1 MIRTVARAT
10 PFALAALL
18 VAAPASAQIVQSLQ
32 FGAGGFF
39 PKGIDSRVSGDVLV
53 ANLNQPVIPDTGF
66 DEPVTA
72 SLAFDMD
79 DFHGW
84 TLFGEWNIAFGAR
97 LELGLGAS
105 YYSQKVDSRYRDLEH
120 GERPSQPD
128 ITQEIGLRVL
138 PLTTVLRF
146 MPFGGPS
153 NFQPYFG
160 GGMGILNF
168 RYSEIGEF
176 VDPVTFEIFPGHF
189 TKTGTTVGPLVLGGL
204 RMPIGGDIYAL
215 TFEARYQW
223 GSGDTGGAANEFL
236 GDKIDLGGGSINFGF
251 LVRF

>member
-1 MIRTVARAT
+1 MIRSLARAT
-10 PFALAALL
+10 PFLLASLL
-18 VAAPASAQIVQSLQ
+18 LLASPASAQIVQSLQ

-53 ANLNQPVIPDTGF
+53 ANLNQPDVVGF
-66 DEPVTA
+66 PGTTA
-72 SLAFDMD
+72 SLQFDMD
-79 DFHGW
+79 DFNGW
-84 TLFGEWNIAFGAR
+84 TLFGEWNIAFSNR
-97 LELGLGAS
+97 LELGVGAS

-120 GERPSQPD
+120 GERPSAPD
-128 ITQEIGLRVL
+128 IEQEIGLRVL
-138 PLTTVLRF
+138 PLTTVVRF

-160 GGMGILNF
+160 GGMGILSY

-176 VDPVTFEIFPGHF
+176 VDPVTLEIFPGHF

-204 RMPIGGDIYAL
+204 RMPLGGDIYAL

-236 GDKIDLGGGSINFGF
+236 GDKIDLGGGAINFGF

>member
-236 GDKIDLGGGSINFGF
+236 GDRIDLGGGSINFGF